1 MEITSIKIHWEHSNG
16 MPWRKWILNI
26 LDYKR
31 NWTRLTL
38 LLTPTLM
45 DFFSMPMMI
54 YNFTNKQ
61 NDAAHKSNQKHFL
74 RYCVKVSKFNLIGVT
89 SFLKISE
96 TFIESCWKQLEKS
109 KKFSLVTSFMNIVEN
124 SIQYSSFK
132 ITA

>member
-1 MEITSIKIHWEHSNG
+1 
-16 MPWRKWILNI
+16 
-26 LDYKR
+26 
-31 NWTRLTL
+31 
-38 LLTPTLM
+38 
-45 DFFSMPMMI
+45 MPMMI
-54 YNFTNKQ
+54 YNFTNEQ

-96 TFIESCWKQLEKS
+96 TINESGWKQLEKS
-109 KKFSLVTSFMNIVEN
+109 KKFSLVTSFMDIVEN